1 MSELIRN
8 NICKN
13 DPDKFCYACG
23 QYIFVVPNKFTAS
36 LKAAFRSYF
45 KVAPESLGESWTP
58 NVLCNTCKA
67 SLATWMSGAK

>member
-13 DPDKFCYACG
+13 NPDKFCYASG
-23 QYIFVVPNKFTAS
+23 QYFVVPNKFTAS
-36 LKAAFRSYF
+36 IKAAFRSYF
-45 KVAPESLGESWTP
+45 KVATESLGESWIP

-67 SLATWMSGAK
+67 SLAT

>member
-13 DPDKFCYACG
+13 DPDKFCYACR

-58 NVLCNTCKA
+58 NILCNTCKH
-67 SLATWMSGAK
+67 SLATWMSGA